1 LLRQGRGEGIA
12 FDPSL
17 LRKFRKKSKKE
28 EYMRGRPAGQEKTKT
43 KEKQSQKHAQPAT
56 KRATKPKA
64 VVEAPILLAEPEL
77 EEEEFHPLPQ
87 MEEIPPAPTA
97 AQLLVP
103 TPTFVSRNIVA
114 PDGSVRPGWEMW
126 IGDHCFGRA
135 DSKELLLASFQ
146 RLQSPPE
153 SFHWR
158 EVRNRMQMRGRP
170 RPVQAEPEKDETW
183 EKEETEEPILL
194 GEEEADGF
202 QELSWDNA

>member
-1 LLRQGRGEGIA
+1 
-12 FDPSL
+12 
-17 LRKFRKKSKKE
+17 
-28 EYMRGRPAGQEKTKT
+28 MRGRPAEQEKATIKAKRSSKRVQPTIRRVTTKH
-43 KEKQSQKHAQPAT
+43 K
-56 KRATKPKA
+56 
-64 VVEAPILLAEPEL
+64 EAPEVREAVEDIEL
-77 EEEEFHPLPQ
+77 EETLQAETTPSQ
-87 MEEIPPAPTA
+87 TA

-170 RPVQAEPEKDETW
+170 RPVAQPEPEEKDETW
-183 EKEETEEPILL
+183 EKEEAEEPLLL
-194 GEEEADGF
+194 GEEETDGF
-202 QELSWDNA
+202 QELTWDNA